1 MYKIFPRIMIVLIGF
16 FLSAQILAQTAFE
29 GKVKFKITYDD
40 EISYLDYFIKGDNL
54 RIEVGDNNEGVFIK
68 NSEKTVILMPE
79 EEMYMDLDKSVFS
92 RLPDMAGMNDEEEH
106 EGEPV
111 DFEKFKTGKVK
122 DINGYECH
130 QWVFTDE
137 DEDDEVEAWVTD
149 ELGNFMLMQSPMGA
163 GYSPGWGSSMKN
175 NGFFPILVITRDNSG
190 EETSRFEATEIN
202 ETSLEDNLFSPPSNY
217 TEMKI
222 PGMDGLLK

>member
-54 RIEVGDNNEGVFIK
+54 RIEVGDNNEGVF
-68 NSEKTVILMPE
+68 
-79 EEMYMDLDKSVFS
+79 
-92 RLPDMAGMNDEEEH
+92 MNDEEEH

-149 ELGNFMLMQSPMGA
+149 ELGNLGLTEKDEDALVKFMKTLTD
-163 GYSPGWGSSMKN
+163 GWM
-175 NGFFPILVITRDNSG
+175 P
-190 EETSRFEATEIN
+190 
-202 ETSLEDNLFSPPSNY
+202 
-217 TEMKI
+217 
-222 PGMDGLLK
+222 